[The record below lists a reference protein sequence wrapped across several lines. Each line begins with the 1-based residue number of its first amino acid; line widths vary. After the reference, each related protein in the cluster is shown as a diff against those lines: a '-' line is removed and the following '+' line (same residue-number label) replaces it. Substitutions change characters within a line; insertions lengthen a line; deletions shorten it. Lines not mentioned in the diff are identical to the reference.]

1 MARKTHLIDG
11 DGPLEAVDRAAI
23 EERLKTST
31 FFWLDLH
38 GPDETDVALL
48 NDVFHL
54 HSLAVED
61 AEHFGQ
67 RAKLDEYDGFVLLV
81 AFGANADEDNLV
93 EVHCFLSEN
102 YLVTVHHDDCPSFAD
117 VRTRIK
123 REHAATGN
131 GALLLYYIVDAL
143 TDSFF
148 PVLAE
153 FDDRIDALED
163 RVFEKPDDSQ
173 LQELFGMKR
182 TLVSLRKAISPQR
195 DLFARIATG
204 VVAIPGL
211 TTDVERYYRDVY
223 DHMIRISDLVDS
235 YRDLMSGAMDVYLS
249 TVSNRLNDVM
259 KKLTIIATIFLPL
272 SWLTGYF
279 GQNLG
284 FMVGHIGGVTG
295 FLVLGVGAPV
305 AMVMG
310 LLWLFKKRG
319 WL

>member
-1 MARKTHLIDG
+1 
-11 DGPLEAVDRAAI
+11 
-23 EERLKTST
+23 
-31 FFWLDLH
+31 
-38 GPDETDVALL
+38 
-48 NDVFHL
+48 
-54 HSLAVED
+54 
-61 AEHFGQ
+61 
-67 RAKLDEYDGFVLLV
+67 
-81 AFGANADEDNLV
+81 
-93 EVHCFLSEN
+93 
-102 YLVTVHHDDCPSFAD
+102 
-117 VRTRIK
+117 
-123 REHAATGN
+123 
-131 GALLLYYIVDAL
+131 
-143 TDSFF
+143 
-148 PVLAE
+148 
-153 FDDRIDALED
+153 
-163 RVFEKPDDSQ
+163 
-173 LQELFGMKR
+173 MKR